1 MATKTSSKTAT
12 RKPTARGTAAARKP
26 AATAKTKLPKQEIKE
41 DVAPPAKPRTA
52 SLSKSAPET
61 ARPSTREA
69 ESVSLID
76 RKKPA
81 KKIEDGEAK
90 PKRTVLPPIS
100 RIRASLE
107 TAPAPPK
114 QASPEKTAAP
124 EMSPID
130 VPDTVTVEKTAAQ
143 DATALPTAEEEP
155 AAQNVILIKP
165 PIVVKQL
172 AAELGLKPHQ
182 LIAELMNYNIFA
194 NINQT
199 IEPDIASKIAENHG
213 FVLEKERRE
222 KGGGVH
228 KIEQVV
234 VAPPP
239 PVIEKKEELKPR
251 APIITFMGHVDHG
264 KTTLMDAIRKTRVA
278 AGEAGGI
285 TQHIGAYSVDHN
297 GATLTFIDTPGH
309 AAFTAM
315 RARGANVTDIVVL
328 VVAADDGLMPQTI
341 EAINHAKAAPRVKI
355 MVAINKIDLPSA
367 NIDRV
372 KKQLQE
378 RGLSPEDWGGETI
391 VCPVSATKGTGIDH
405 LLEMI
410 ALQAEVMELKASPT
424 ATPRG
429 TVIEA
434 QVDPGRGPTATVIV
448 QMGTLRIGDAFICGD
463 YSGKVK
469 SLLDDRGKPIKEAV
483 PSMPVKVLGF
493 TGLPNA
499 GDELLVMESERSAK
513 TLSEER
519 LLAKRTDKLTV
530 PKRATLESLLD
541 AAGGKKALRIVL
553 KCDAQGSLEALV
565 GALGQIESKKVDLE
579 IIHSAVG
586 PISESDILL
595 ASASNAVVV
604 GFNVKVESMAVS
616 AAKSEGVQV
625 KLYSIIYEL
634 LDQMKEAMAGLLEP
648 EHRET
653 VIGHAE
659 VKQVFQLS
667 KGIVAGCLV
676 TDGRI
681 ARVARARVLRR
692 RQPVYD
698 GGLST
703 LRRFQDDVKEVRSGL
718 ECGIKLGD
726 FSEYKVGDV
735 IECYQLEA
743 IAQKL

>member
-1 MATKTSSKTAT
+1 VLPSS
-12 RKPTARGTAAARKP
+12 
-26 AATAKTKLPKQEIKE
+26 
-41 DVAPPAKPRTA
+41 
-52 SLSKSAPET
+52 
-61 ARPSTREA
+61 EA
-69 ESVSLID
+69 ES
-76 RKKPA
+76 
-81 KKIEDGEAK
+81 
-90 PKRTVLPPIS
+90 
-100 RIRASLE
+100 
-107 TAPAPPK
+107 
-114 QASPEKTAAP
+114 
-124 EMSPID
+124 
-130 VPDTVTVEKTAAQ
+130 
-143 DATALPTAEEEP
+143 AT
-155 AAQNVILIKP
+155 QKVILIKP

-172 AAELGLKPHQ
+172 SNELGLKPHQ

-199 IEPDIASKIAENHG
+199 IEPDIASKIAETHG

-222 KGGGVH
+222 KGAGVH
-228 KIEQVV
+228 KVEQVV

-285 TQHIGAYSVDHN
+285 TQHIGAYSVTHN

-328 VVAADDGLMPQTI
+328 VVAADDGIMPQTN
-341 EAINHAKAAPRVKI
+341 EAINHAKAAPHVKI

-367 NIDRV
+367 NVDMV

-378 RGLSPEDWGGETI
+378 HGLSPEDWGGETI

-410 ALQAEVMELKASPT
+410 SLQAEVMELKASPT

-434 QVDPGRGPTATVIV
+434 QVEAGRGPTATVIV
-448 QMGTLRIGDAFICGD
+448 QMGTLSIGDPFICGD

-469 SLLDDRGKPIKEAV
+469 SLLDDHGETVKEAA

-499 GDELLVMESERSAK
+499 GDELLVMDSERSAK

-519 LLAKRTDKLTV
+519 LVAKRTNKLTV
-530 PKRATLESLLD
+530 PKRATLESLLETT
-541 AAGGKKALRIVL
+541 GGKKVLRIVL

-565 GALGQIESKKVDLE
+565 GALEQIESKKVDLE

-604 GFNVKVESMAVS
+604 GFNVKVESMAVP

-634 LDQMKEAMAGLLEP
+634 LDQMKEAMAGLLDP

-659 VKQVFQLS
+659 VKQVFELS

-676 TDGRI
+676 TNGRI
-681 ARVARARVLRR
+681 ARAARARVLRK
-692 RQPVYD
+692 RQPVFD
-698 GGLST
+698 GGIST

-726 FSEYKVGDV
+726 FNEYQVGDV

-743 IAQKL
+743 VAQKL

>member
-12 RKPTARGTAAARKP
+12 RKPAARGTAVARKP
-26 AATAKTKLPKQEIKE
+26 ATAAKTKLPKQKLKD
-41 DVAPPAKPRTA
+41 DVAPAAKPRTA
-52 SLSKSAPET
+52 PASKSAPET
-61 ARPSTREA
+61 ARPPSREA

-76 RKKPA
+76 RKKPS
-81 KKIEDGEAK
+81 KKTEGGEVK

-107 TAPAPPK
+107 TPTTPPK
-114 QASPEKTAAP
+114 PTPPEKPAAP
-124 EMSPID
+124 ESPSAE
-130 VPDTVTVEKTAAQ
+130 VPVAVAGGKTAP
-143 DATALPTAEEEP
+143 DATAPPPAEEEP
-155 AAQNVILIKP
+155 AAQKVILIKP

-172 AAELGLKPHQ
+172 ATELGLKPHQ
-182 LIAELMNYNIFA
+182 LIAELMSYNIFA

-199 IEPDIASKIAENHG
+199 IEPDIASKIAETHG

-228 KIEQVV
+228 KVEQVV

-285 TQHIGAYSVDHN
+285 TQHIGAYSVNHN

-328 VVAADDGLMPQTI
+328 VVAAEDGVMPQTI
-341 EAINHAKAAPRVKI
+341 EAINHAKAAQHVKI

-372 KKQLQE
+372 KKQLQDH
-378 RGLSPEDWGGETI
+378 GLTPEDWGGETI

-434 QVDPGRGPTATVIV
+434 QVEAGRGPTATIIV
-448 QMGTLRIGDAFICGD
+448 QMGTLRIGDPFICGE

-469 SLLDDRGKPIKEAV
+469 SLLDDRGKPVTEAP

-499 GDELLVMESERSAK
+499 GDELLVMDSERSAK

-530 PKRATLESLLD
+530 PKRATLESLLE
-541 AAGGKKALRIVL
+541 ATGGKKVLRIVL
-553 KCDAQGSLEALV
+553 KCDTQGSLEALV
-565 GALGQIESKKVDLE
+565 GALKQVESKKVDLE

-595 ASASNAVVV
+595 ASASNAVVL
-604 GFNVKVESMAVS
+604 GFNVKVENMAVS

-634 LDQMKEAMAGLLEP
+634 LDQIKEAMAGLLEP

-653 VIGHAE
+653 VVGHAE

-681 ARVARARVLRR
+681 ARAGRARVLRR

-726 FSEYKVGDV
+726 FNEYQVGDI

>member
-1 MATKTSSKTAT
+1 MATKTSSKTA
-12 RKPTARGTAAARKP
+12 ARKP
-26 AATAKTKLPKQEIKE
+26 AARKTAAVQKPAAAPASKVPKKKLKTAAEPSSTTVVPQT
-41 DVAPPAKPRTA
+41 APVVRH
-52 SLSKSAPET
+52 
-61 ARPSTREA
+61 EA

-76 RKKPA
+76 KKKPRKKA
-81 KKIEDGEAK
+81 EDGEVK
-90 PKRTVLPPIS
+90 TKRSVLPPIS

-107 TAPAPPK
+107 APAALPKPATPAKTEAAPPPPK
-114 QASPEKTAAP
+114 EALGVIADGTTAAAP
-124 EMSPID
+124 PASEA
-130 VPDTVTVEKTAAQ
+130 E
-143 DATALPTAEEEP
+143 TAET
-155 AAQNVILIKP
+155 QKVILIKP

-172 AAELGLKPHQ
+172 ASELGLKPHQ
-182 LIAELMNYNIFA
+182 VIAELMTYNIFA

-199 IEPDIASKIAENHG
+199 IEPDIASKICESHG

-239 PVIEKKEELKPR
+239 PVIEKEEELKPR

-278 AGEAGGI
+278 AGEVGGI
-285 TQHIGAYSVDHN
+285 TQHIGAYSVDRN
-297 GATLTFIDTPGH
+297 GAKITFIDTPGH

-328 VVAADDGLMPQTI
+328 VIAADDGLMPQTI
-341 EAINHAKAAPRVKI
+341 EAINHAKAAPHVKI
-355 MVAINKIDLPSA
+355 MVALNKIDLPGA

-378 RGLSPEDWGGETI
+378 HGLTPEDWGGETI
-391 VCPVSATKGTGIDH
+391 VCPVSATKGTGIDQ
-405 LLEMI
+405 LLEMMT
-410 ALQAEVMELKASPT
+410 LQAEVMELKASPT

-434 QVDPGRGPTATVIV
+434 QVEAGRGPTATVIV
-448 QMGTLRIGDAFICGD
+448 QMGTLKTGDPFICGD

-469 SLLDDRGKPIKEAV
+469 SLLDDRGQPIREAG
-483 PSMPVKVLGF
+483 PSTAVKVLGF

-499 GDELLVMESERSAK
+499 GDELLVMESERSTK
-513 TLSEER
+513 TLSDER
-519 LLAKRTDKLTV
+519 LEAKRANKLTL
-530 PKRATLESLLD
+530 PQRATLESLLE
-541 AAGGKKALRIVL
+541 AADGKKVLRIVL

-565 GALGQIESKKVDLE
+565 GALQQIESKKVDLE

-595 ASASNAVVV
+595 ASASDAVVV
-604 GFNVKVESMAVS
+604 GFNVKVEAMAVPV
-616 AAKSEGVQV
+616 AKRESVQV

-634 LDQMKEAMAGLLEP
+634 LDQIKEAMAGLLEP

-667 KGIVAGCLV
+667 RGIVAGCLV
-676 TDGRI
+676 TDGRVPR
-681 ARVARARVLRR
+681 AARARVFRK

-698 GGLST
+698 GGIST

-718 ECGIKLGD
+718 ECGIRLGD
-726 FSEYKVGDV
+726 FSEYQVGDV

-743 IAQKL
+743 VAQKL

>member
-12 RKPTARGTAAARKP
+12 RKPAARGTAAARKP
-26 AATAKTKLPKQEIKE
+26 ASATKAKLPKQKLKE
-41 DVAPPAKPRTA
+41 DVGPATKPPAPP
-52 SLSKSAPET
+52 SKSAPET
-61 ARPSTREA
+61 APPSTREA

-76 RKKPA
+76 RKKPS
-81 KKIEDGEAK
+81 KKAEDGEVK

-107 TAPAPPK
+107 TPTPQK
-114 QASPEKTAAP
+114 HAAP
-124 EMSPID
+124 EKPAESLSTE
-130 VPDTVTVEKTAAQ
+130 VPGAAAVEET
-143 DATALPTAEEEP
+143 ATALPTAEAE
-155 AAQNVILIKP
+155 AADEKVILIKP
-165 PIVVKQL
+165 PIIVKHL
-172 AAELGLKPHQ
+172 ATELGLKPHQ
-182 LIAELMNYNIFA
+182 IIAELMSYNIFA

-199 IEPDIASKIAENHG
+199 IEPDIASKVAEKHG

-228 KIEQVV
+228 KVEQVV

-239 PVIEKKEELKPR
+239 PVIEKKEELKAR

-341 EAINHAKAAPRVKI
+341 EAINHAKAAPHVKI

-378 RGLSPEDWGGETI
+378 YGLSPEDWGGETI
-391 VCPVSATKGTGIDH
+391 VCPVSATKGTGIDQ

-410 ALQAEVMELKASPT
+410 TLQAEVMELKASPT

-434 QVDPGRGPTATVIV
+434 QVEAGRGPTATVIV
-448 QMGTLRIGDAFICGD
+448 QMGTLRIGDAFICGE

-469 SLLDDRGKPIKEAV
+469 SLLDDRGKPVKEV
-483 PSMPVKVLGF
+483 PPSTPVKVLGF

-499 GDELLVMESERSAK
+499 GDELLVMDSERSTK

-519 LLAKRTDKLTV
+519 LVAKRADKLGV
-530 PKRATLESLLD
+530 PKRATLESLLE
-541 AAGGKKALRIVL
+541 AGEGKKVLRIVL

-565 GALGQIESKKVDLE
+565 GALKQIESKKVDLE

-659 VKQVFQLS
+659 VKQVFELS
-667 KGIVAGCLV
+667 RGIVAGCLV
-676 TDGRI
+676 TNGRI
-681 ARVARARVLRR
+681 SRAARARVLRK

-698 GGLST
+698 GGIST

-726 FSEYKVGDV
+726 FNEYQVGDV

-743 IAQKL
+743 FAQKL